1 MATTIS
7 TGAARRYPTPE
18 ALLAEATEASGGL
31 TDFGPGDFR
40 DGLDRL
46 LDSLERESDLSP
58 ATDADVV
65 GAFRRRL
72 VNRLEVEAWYAEHP
86 EIEQLTLRGPI
97 DINGM
102 PRTGTTALCQM
113 LSLDPQFRSLRGW
126 EQSKPCPPPT
136 LETEARDPRRLELL
150 ASNAAVSP
158 ELAAKHTFDADATVE
173 DTELLGMA
181 FHGQQFT
188 LPVFGYHEW
197 WRHADMTSTFEY
209 HERVVKLLQ
218 SRRPPDLWLF
228 KAPHHNYCL
237 EAIAGAYPDVR
248 FVMTHRD
255 PAKSIPSWASL
266 VSSIFPP
273 PDGERDMIRLGHEVS
288 KHLRVGVENAIDARA
303 RLDDSRFLDLHH
315 RQLVADPMG
324 TVRRVYEFLELELEP
339 SVEQTISDWQQ
350 ENRSGAHGTHQYT
363 AEQFGL
369 SAEQIRS
376 DYDFYIQH
384 FDVAVE
390 D

>member
-1 MATTIS
+1 MATTTS
-7 TGAARRYPTPE
+7 TDSTRRYPTSE
-18 ALLAEATEASGGL
+18 VLLAEATEASGGL

-40 DGLDRL
+40 EGLARL
-46 LDSLERESDLSP
+46 LDSLERESDLSA

-72 VNRLEVEAWYAEHP
+72 VNRLEVEAWYADHP
-86 EIEQLTLRGPI
+86 EIEQLTLRGLI

-126 EQSKPCPPPT
+126 EQSKPVPPPT
-136 LETEARDPRRLELL
+136 LETEATDPRRLELV
-150 ASNAAVSP
+150 ASNAAVSAD
-158 ELAAKHTFDADATVE
+158 LAAKHTFDADATVE

-188 LPVFGYHEW
+188 LPVYGYHEW

-237 EAIAGAYPDVR
+237 EAIASAYPEVK

-255 PAKSIPSWASL
+255 PAKSVPSWASL
-266 VSSIFPP
+266 VSSIFPA
-273 PDGERDMIRLGHEVS
+273 PDGDRDMIRLGHEVS
-288 KHLRVGVENAIDARA
+288 NHLRVGVANAIDARS
-303 RLDDSRFLDLHH
+303 RLESSRFLDVHH
-315 RQLVADPMG
+315 RQLVQDPMG
-324 TVRRVYEFLELELEP
+324 TVRRVYEFLELELVP

-350 ENRSGAHGTHQYT
+350 ANGSGVHGAHHYT

-376 DYDFYIQH
+376 DYDFYLQH
-384 FDVAVE
+384 FDIEVE
-390 D
+390 S